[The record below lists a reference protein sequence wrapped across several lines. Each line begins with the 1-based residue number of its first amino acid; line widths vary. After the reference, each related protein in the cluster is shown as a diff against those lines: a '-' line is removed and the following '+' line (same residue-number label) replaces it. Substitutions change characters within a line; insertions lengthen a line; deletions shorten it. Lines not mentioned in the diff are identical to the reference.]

1 MPFYW
6 LLMFQLLSLLFCVR
20 PIVKLYFLSSKS
32 VDQVIFLYTPVRDRV
47 VLWLNIA
54 LSMVVT
60 PEQAVS
66 TGLEQLKKQKPGLSD
81 GTDWDGSCLIDN
93 ALNQFP
99 K

>member
-1 MPFYW
+1 MYA
-6 LLMFQLLSLLFCVR
+6 
-20 PIVKLYFLSSKS
+20 
-32 VDQVIFLYTPVRDRV
+32 PVRDRV

-54 LSMVVT
+54 LSVVVT

-66 TGLEQLKKQKPGLSD
+66 AGLEQLKNQKPGLSD

-93 ALNQFP
+93 VLNQFP